1 MRTGRCYLTK
11 AMPTDLDPARCYRA
25 FVSRDRRFDGRVFC
39 GVKTTGVYC
48 RPICPVRPAKFE
60 NCRYFACAAA
70 AEAAGFRPCMR
81 CRPETAPGTPAWMG
95 TSAIVSRAM
104 RLIASGALDDED
116 VEVLASRV
124 GVGGRQLRRL
134 FAEHL
139 GASPAEIARAR
150 RVHFARNLIDQTDL
164 AFSEIAAAAGFRSV
178 RQFNHAVR
186 TTFRRSPTV
195 LRKKRASLPATRGL
209 SLRLPF
215 RPPLD
220 WESLATFFQARATS
234 GVEVVTENAYCRTI
248 EIDGQSGHVEVGPVP
263 GKAYLTLSVH
273 LRDYAHLLEIVDR
286 VRSSFDLDSDPR
298 EVAAHLRKSS
308 ELRDRVGVAP
318 GIRIPGSWDPFE
330 VAVRAV
336 LGQQVSVRA
345 ATTLSG
351 RLADQFGKR
360 VDCTPE
366 LTRLFPSAQTLAN
379 AQVECIGVPRGRAE
393 AVRNLARATL
403 AGLFDQDE
411 PNMVSRLVAIPGIG
425 PWTAEYIAMRALG
438 EPDAFPASD
447 LGVRRALGRGG
458 RPVSP
463 GEAERRAESW
473 RPWRSY
479 AVLHLW
485 RPGAANTVSEPGPAY
500 TP

>member
-1 MRTGRCYLTK
+1 MSL
-11 AMPTDLDPARCYRA
+11 DLDPARCYRA

-48 RPICPVRPAKFE
+48 RPICPVRPPKFE

-104 RLIASGALDDED
+104 RLIASGALDEDD
-116 VEVLASRV
+116 VEALASRV

-150 RVHFARNLIDQTDL
+150 RVHFARSLIDQTDL

-186 TTFRRSPTV
+186 GTFRRSPTV
-195 LRKKRASLPATRGL
+195 LRAKRASLRTAGGL

-220 WESLATFFQARATS
+220 WASLATFFEARATS
-234 GVEVVTENAYCRTI
+234 GVEVASENAYRRTI
-248 EIDGQSGHVEVGPVP
+248 EIGGQSGYLEVSPVP
-263 GKAYLTLSVH
+263 EKAHLMLSVY
-273 LRDYAHLLEIVDR
+273 LRDYERLLEVVDR
-286 VRSSFDLDSDPR
+286 VRSLFDLDSDPH
-298 EVAAHLRKSS
+298 EVSAHLRKSS

-318 GIRIPGSWDPFE
+318 GIRIPGAWDPFE

-336 LGQQVSVRA
+336 LGQQVTVRA
-345 ATTLSG
+345 ATTLAS
-351 RLADQFGKR
+351 RLAEQFGRR
-360 VDCTPE
+360 VDCAPE
-366 LTRLFPSAQTLAN
+366 LTRLFPSAEALAD
-379 AQVECIGVPRGRAE
+379 AAVERIGIPRGRAD
-393 AVRNLARATL
+393 AVRNLAQAAT
-403 AGLFDQDE
+403 AGLFDREDG
-411 PNMVSRLVAIPGIG
+411 NMVDRLVAIPGIG
-425 PWTAEYIAMRALG
+425 TWTAEYIAMRALG
-438 EPDAFPASD
+438 EPDAFPSSD
-447 LGVRRALGRGG
+447 LGVRRALGQDG
-458 RPVSP
+458 RPVSA
-463 GEAERRAESW
+463 GEAERRAEQW

-485 RPGAANTVSEPGPAY
+485 RPQGANRASEPGPAY
-500 TP
+500 TR

>member
-1 MRTGRCYLTK
+1 M
-11 AMPTDLDPARCYRA
+11 DLDPVRCYRA

-39 GVKTTGVYC
+39 GVVTTGVYC
-48 RPICPVRPAKFE
+48 RPVCPVKPAKFE

-104 RLIASGALDDED
+104 RLIVSGALDDED
-116 VEVLASRV
+116 VEALAACV

-134 FAEHL
+134 FGEHL

-164 AFSEIAAAAGFRSV
+164 PFSEIAAAAGFGSV

-186 TTFRRSPTV
+186 GTFRRSPTA
-195 LRKKRASLPATRGL
+195 LRKKRAPLSPSGGL

-215 RPPLD
+215 RPPFD
-220 WESLATFFQARATS
+220 WQSLVGFFGPRATR
-234 GVEVVTENAYCRTI
+234 GVEVVTECAYRRTI
-248 EIDGQSGHVEVGPVP
+248 DLGGQAGHIEVRPAD
-263 GKAYLTLSVH
+263 GKAHLVLT
-273 LRDYAHLLEIVDR
+273 AHLNDYERLLEVVDR
-286 VRSSFDLDSDPR
+286 VRALFDLDSDPR

-308 ELRDRVGVAP
+308 DLRARVGNVP
-318 GIRIPGSWDPFE
+318 GLRIPGSWHPFE

-336 LGQQVSVRA
+336 LGQQVTVRA
-345 ATTLSG
+345 ATTLAG
-351 RLADQFGKR
+351 RLADKFGKP
-360 VDCTPE
+360 VDRGPG
-366 LTRLFPSAQTLAN
+366 LTRLFPGAAALAN
-379 AQVECIGVPRGRAE
+379 ADIEVIGVPRARAE
-393 AVRNLARATL
+393 AVRSVARA
-403 AGLFDQDE
+403 AVGGLFERDE
-411 PNMVSRLVAIPGIG
+411 PGMLEGLLAIKGIG
-425 PWTAEYIAMRALG
+425 AWTAEYIAMRAFG

-447 LGVRRALGRGG
+447 LGIRRALGQKG
-458 RPVSP
+458 RPVSAC
-463 GEAERRAESW
+463 EAERRAEPW

-485 RPGAANTVSEPGPAY
+485 RPTAANPASAPGPGH